1 MTLKKTSLILLLCL
15 CALLLF
21 SACQGAK
28 PDLDQKQ
35 ADVATLMDSVI
46 ANDQNTAV
54 ALMEHVPI
62 ASQAQL
68 DAFWNELL
76 RIYDGAST
84 YKIKFISWNTTYSFT
99 DQSSLTTVVYQAKAD
114 TKACAEFKLTYDGE
128 DLLRGV
134 NVTDVTERS
143 SPVIVI
149 VRVLLI
155 LGFAASLA
163 LCIWMTVDCVKRP
176 IRFKVLWII
185 LIWILVI
192 LQVSMIGTSFRF
204 NFSFTVIPTWGSL
217 LATVSSFLL
226 RIPVPVGA
234 LIYLSVR
241 KKIKPKASKQNT
253 EAPAEPTTDDLASTL
268 IDQPEPAADQVLSET
283 DAAPQ
288 TETTEE
294 QFPDDRTEE

>member
-35 ADVATLMDSVI
+35 ADVAVLMDSVI
-46 ANDQNTAV
+46 ANDQNAAV

-114 TKACAEFKLTYDGE
+114 TKACAEFTLTYDGE
-128 DLLRGV
+128 DLLRGI

-143 SPVIVI
+143 SPVIII

-185 LIWILVI
+185 LIWVSVI

-234 LIYLSVR
+234 LIYRAVR
-241 KKIKPKASKQNT
+241 KKIKRKASKLST
-253 EAPAEPTTDDLASTL
+253 EVPAEPTTDDLVSTL
-268 IDQPEPAADQVLSET
+268 IDQPEATAPPAPADEE
-283 DAAPQ
+283 AASQEDTQESQSDEQ
-288 TETTEE
+288 TEE
-294 QFPDDRTEE
+294 

>member
-1 MTLKKTSLILLLCL
+1 MTIKKTSLILLLCL

-35 ADVATLMDSVI
+35 ADVAVLMDSVI
-46 ANDQNTAV
+46 ANDKNAAV
-54 ALMEHVPI
+54 VFMEHVPI

-114 TKACAEFKLTYDGE
+114 TKACAEFKLTYDGD
-128 DLLRGV
+128 DLLCGV

-143 SPVIVI
+143 SPVIII

-185 LIWILVI
+185 LIWVSVI
-192 LQVSMIGTSFRF
+192 LQFSMIGTSFRF

-217 LATVSSFLL
+217 LATVSSSLL

-234 LIYLSVR
+234 LIYLAVR
-241 KKIKPKASKQNT
+241 KKIKPKASKQST
-253 EAPAEPTTDDLASTL
+253 EVPAEPTTDDLVSTL
-268 IDQPEPAADQVLSET
+268 IDQPEATEPSAPADEEAVSQEDTQESQSDE
-283 DAAPQ
+283 Q
-288 TETTEE
+288 TEE
-294 QFPDDRTEE
+294 

>member
-1 MTLKKTSLILLLCL
+1 MTIKKTSLILLLCL

-28 PDLDQKQ
+28 PDLDQKK
-35 ADVATLMDSVI
+35 ADVAVLMDSVI
-46 ANDQNTAV
+46 ANDKNAAV
-54 ALMEHVPI
+54 VFMEHVPI

-114 TKACAEFKLTYDGE
+114 TKACAEFKLTYDGD
-128 DLLRGV
+128 DLLCGV

-143 SPVIVI
+143 SPVIII

-185 LIWILVI
+185 LIWFSVI
-192 LQVSMIGTSFRF
+192 LQFSMIGTSFRF

-217 LATVSSFLL
+217 LATVSSSLL

-234 LIYLSVR
+234 LIYLAVR
-241 KKIKPKASKQNT
+241 KKIKPKASKQST
-253 EAPAEPTTDDLASTL
+253 EVPAEPTTDDLVSTL
-268 IDQPEPAADQVLSET
+268 IDQPEATEPSAPADEEAVSQEDTQESQSDE
-283 DAAPQ
+283 Q
-288 TETTEE
+288 TEE
-294 QFPDDRTEE
+294 

>member
-35 ADVATLMDSVI
+35 ADVAVLMDSVI
-46 ANDQNTAV
+46 ANDKNAAV

-128 DLLRGV
+128 DLLCGV

-143 SPVIVI
+143 SPVIII

-185 LIWILVI
+185 LIWVSVI

-204 NFSFTVIPTWGSL
+204 NFFFTVIPTWGSL

-234 LIYLSVR
+234 LIYRAVR
-241 KKIKPKASKQNT
+241 KKIKPKVSKQST
-253 EAPAEPTTDDLASTL
+253 EVPAEPTTDDLVSTL
-268 IDQPEPAADQVLSET
+268 IDQPEATEPPAPADEE
-283 DAAPQ
+283 AASQEDTQESQSDEQ
-288 TETTEE
+288 TEE
-294 QFPDDRTEE
+294 

>member
-35 ADVATLMDSVI
+35 ADVAVLMDSVI
-46 ANDQNTAV
+46 ANDKNAAV

-84 YKIKFISWNTTYSFT
+84 YKIKFVSWNTTYSFT

-134 NVTDVTERS
+134 NVTDVTERI
-143 SPVIVI
+143 SPVIII

-185 LIWILVI
+185 LIWVSVI

-234 LIYLSVR
+234 LIYLAVR
-241 KKIKPKASKQNT
+241 KKIKPKASKQST
-253 EAPAEPTTDDLASTL
+253 EVPAEPTTDDLVSTL
-268 IDQPEPAADQVLSET
+268 IDQPDATEPPALAKEEAASQE
-283 DAAPQ
+283 DAQEPKSDEQ
-288 TETTEE
+288 TEE
-294 QFPDDRTEE
+294 

>member
-15 CALLLF
+15 CALVLF

-35 ADVATLMDSVI
+35 ADVAVLMDSVI
-46 ANDQNTAV
+46 ANDQNAAV

-114 TKACAEFKLTYDGE
+114 TKACAEFTLTYDGE
-128 DLLRGV
+128 DLLRGI

-143 SPVIVI
+143 SPVIII

-185 LIWILVI
+185 LIWVSVI

-217 LATVSSFLL
+217 QATVSSFLL

-234 LIYLSVR
+234 LIYLAVR
-241 KKIKPKASKQNT
+241 KKIKPKASKQST
-253 EAPAEPTTDDLASTL
+253 EVPAEPTTDDLVSTL
-268 IDQPEPAADQVLSET
+268 IDQPEPTEPPAPADEEAASQEDTQEPKSDE
-283 DAAPQ
+283 Q
-288 TETTEE
+288 IEE
-294 QFPDDRTEE
+294 

>member
-35 ADVATLMDSVI
+35 ADVAVLMDSVI
-46 ANDQNTAV
+46 ANDKNAAV

-84 YKIKFISWNTTYSFT
+84 YKIKFVSWNTTYSFT

-143 SPVIVI
+143 SPVIII

-185 LIWILVI
+185 LIWVSVI

-217 LATVSSFLL
+217 LATASSFLL

-234 LIYLSVR
+234 LIYLAVR
-241 KKIKPKASKQNT
+241 KKIKPKASKQST
-253 EAPAEPTTDDLASTL
+253 EVPAEPTTDDLVSTL
-268 IDQPEPAADQVLSET
+268 IDQPDATEPPAPADEEAASQE
-283 DAAPQ
+283 DAQEPKSDEQ
-288 TETTEE
+288 TEE
-294 QFPDDRTEE
+294 

>member
-35 ADVATLMDSVI
+35 ADVAVLMDSVI
-46 ANDQNTAV
+46 ANDKNAAV

-84 YKIKFISWNTTYSFT
+84 YKIKFVSWNTTYSFT

-128 DLLRGV
+128 DLLCGV
-134 NVTDVTERS
+134 NITDVTERS
-143 SPVIVI
+143 SPVIII

-185 LIWILVI
+185 LIWVSVI

-241 KKIKPKASKQNT
+241 KKIKPKASKQST
-253 EAPAEPTTDDLASTL
+253 EVPAEPTTDDLVSTL
-268 IDQPEPAADQVLSET
+268 IDQPEVTETPAPADEEAASQE
-283 DAAPQ
+283 DAQEPKSDEQ
-288 TETTEE
+288 TEE
-294 QFPDDRTEE
+294 

>member
-1 MTLKKTSLILLLCL
+1 MTIKKTSLILLLCL

-35 ADVATLMDSVI
+35 ADVAVLMDSVI
-46 ANDQNTAV
+46 ANDKNAAV
-54 ALMEHVPI
+54 VFMEHVPI

-143 SPVIVI
+143 SPVIII

-185 LIWILVI
+185 LIWVSVI

-234 LIYLSVR
+234 LIYLAAR
-241 KKIKPKASKQNT
+241 KKIKPKASKQST
-253 EAPAEPTTDDLASTL
+253 EVPAEPTTDDLVSTL
-268 IDQPEPAADQVLSET
+268 IDQPEATEPPAPADEEAVSQEDTQESQSDE
-283 DAAPQ
+283 Q
-288 TETTEE
+288 TEE
-294 QFPDDRTEE
+294 

>member
-1 MTLKKTSLILLLCL
+1 MTIKKTSLILLLCL

-35 ADVATLMDSVI
+35 ADVAVLMDSVI
-46 ANDQNTAV
+46 ANDKNAAV
-54 ALMEHVPI
+54 VFMEHVPI

-128 DLLRGV
+128 DRLCGI

-143 SPVIVI
+143 SPVIII

-185 LIWILVI
+185 LIWVSVI

-204 NFSFTVIPTWGSL
+204 NFTFTVIPTWGSL
-217 LATVSSFLL
+217 LATVSSTLL

-241 KKIKPKASKQNT
+241 KKIKPKASKQST
-253 EAPAEPTTDDLASTL
+253 EVPAEPTTDDLASTL
-268 IDQPEPAADQVLSET
+268 IDQPETTEPPAPADEEAVSQEDTQESQSDE
-283 DAAPQ
+283 Q
-288 TETTEE
+288 TEE
-294 QFPDDRTEE
+294 

>member
-35 ADVATLMDSVI
+35 ADVAVLMDSVI
-46 ANDQNTAV
+46 ANDKNAAV

-62 ASQAQL
+62 ASQVQL

-114 TKACAEFKLTYDGE
+114 TKACAEFTLTYDGE
-128 DLLRGV
+128 DLLRGI

-143 SPVIVI
+143 SPVIII

-163 LCIWMTVDCVKRP
+163 LCIWMTVDCIKRP

-185 LIWILVI
+185 LIWVSVI

-217 LATVSSFLL
+217 QATVSSFLL

-234 LIYLSVR
+234 LIYLAVR
-241 KKIKPKASKQNT
+241 KKIKPKASKQST
-253 EAPAEPTTDDLASTL
+253 EVPAEPTTDDLVSTL
-268 IDQPEPAADQVLSET
+268 IDQPEPTEPPAPADEEAASQEDTQEPKSDE
-283 DAAPQ
+283 Q
-288 TETTEE
+288 IEE
-294 QFPDDRTEE
+294 

>member
-35 ADVATLMDSVI
+35 ADVAVLMDSVI
-46 ANDQNTAV
+46 ANDKNAAV

-84 YKIKFISWNTTYSFT
+84 YKIKFVSWNTTYSFT

-114 TKACAEFKLTYDGE
+114 TKACAEFTLTYDGE

-143 SPVIVI
+143 SPVIII

-185 LIWILVI
+185 LIWVSVI

-226 RIPVPVGA
+226 KIPVPVGA
-234 LIYLSVR
+234 LIYLAVR
-241 KKIKPKASKQNT
+241 KKIKPKASKQST
-253 EAPAEPTTDDLASTL
+253 EVPAEPTTDDLVSTL
-268 IDQPEPAADQVLSET
+268 IDQPDATEPPAPADEEAASQEDTQESQSDE
-283 DAAPQ
+283 Q
-288 TETTEE
+288 TEE
-294 QFPDDRTEE
+294 

>member
-35 ADVATLMDSVI
+35 ADVAVLMDSVI
-46 ANDQNTAV
+46 ANDKNAAV

-84 YKIKFISWNTTYSFT
+84 YKIKFVSWNTTYSFT

-143 SPVIVI
+143 SPVIII

-185 LIWILVI
+185 LIWVSVI

-234 LIYLSVR
+234 LIYLAVR
-241 KKIKPKASKQNT
+241 KKIKPKASKQST
-253 EAPAEPTTDDLASTL
+253 EVPAEPTTDDLVSTL
-268 IDQPEPAADQVLSET
+268 IDQPEVTETPVPAKEET
-283 DAAPQ
+283 ASQEDAQEPKSDEQ
-288 TETTEE
+288 TEE
-294 QFPDDRTEE
+294 

>member
-15 CALLLF
+15 CALVLF

-35 ADVATLMDSVI
+35 ADVAVLMDSVI
-46 ANDQNTAV
+46 ANDKNAAI

-143 SPVIVI
+143 SPVIII

-185 LIWILVI
+185 LIWVSVI

-204 NFSFTVIPTWGSL
+204 NFFFTVIPTWGSL

-226 RIPVPVGA
+226 KIPVPVGA
-234 LIYLSVR
+234 LIYRAVR
-241 KKIKPKASKQNT
+241 KKIKPKASKQST
-253 EAPAEPTTDDLASTL
+253 EVPAEPTTDDLVSTL
-268 IDQPEPAADQVLSET
+268 IDQPEATEPPAPADEE
-283 DAAPQ
+283 AASQEDTQEPKSD
-288 TETTEE
+288 E
-294 QFPDDRTEE
+294 RTEE

>member
-35 ADVATLMDSVI
+35 ADVAVLMDSVI
-46 ANDQNTAV
+46 ANDKNAAV

-62 ASQAQL
+62 ASRAQL

-84 YKIKFISWNTTYSFT
+84 YNIKFISWNTTYSFT

-114 TKACAEFKLTYDGE
+114 TKACAEFTLTYDGE
-128 DLLRGV
+128 DLLRGI

-143 SPVIVI
+143 SPVIII

-185 LIWILVI
+185 LIWVSVI

-234 LIYLSVR
+234 LIYLAVR
-241 KKIKPKASKQNT
+241 KKIKPKASKQST
-253 EAPAEPTTDDLASTL
+253 EAPAQPSVSDLESTL
-268 IDQPEPAADQVLSET
+268 IDQPEATETPAPADEKAASQE
-283 DAAPQ
+283 DAQEPKSDEQ
-288 TETTEE
+288 TEE
-294 QFPDDRTEE
+294 

>member
-1 MTLKKTSLILLLCL
+1 MTIKKTSLILLLCL

-35 ADVATLMDSVI
+35 ADVAVLMDSVI
-46 ANDQNTAV
+46 ANDKNAAIV
-54 ALMEHVPI
+54 FMEHVPI

-114 TKACAEFKLTYDGE
+114 TKACAEFELTYDGD
-128 DLLRGV
+128 DLLCGV

-143 SPVIVI
+143 SPVIII

-185 LIWILVI
+185 LIWVSVI
-192 LQVSMIGTSFRF
+192 LQFSMIGTSFRF

-217 LATVSSFLL
+217 LATVSSSLL

-234 LIYLSVR
+234 LIYLAVR
-241 KKIKPKASKQNT
+241 KKIKPKASKQST
-253 EAPAEPTTDDLASTL
+253 EVPAEPTTDDLESTL
-268 IDQPEPAADQVLSET
+268 IDQPEATEPSAPADEEAVSQEDTQESQSDE
-283 DAAPQ
+283 Q
-288 TETTEE
+288 TEE
-294 QFPDDRTEE
+294 

>member
-15 CALLLF
+15 CALVLF

-35 ADVATLMDSVI
+35 ADVAVLMDSVI
-46 ANDQNTAV
+46 ANDQNAAV

-114 TKACAEFKLTYDGE
+114 TKACAEFTLTYDGE
-128 DLLRGV
+128 DLLRGI

-143 SPVIVI
+143 SPVIII

-163 LCIWMTVDCVKRP
+163 LCIWMTVDCIKRP

-185 LIWILVI
+185 LIWVSVI

-217 LATVSSFLL
+217 QATVSSFLL

-234 LIYLSVR
+234 LIYLAVR
-241 KKIKPKASKQNT
+241 KKIKPKASKQST
-253 EAPAEPTTDDLASTL
+253 EVPAEPTTDDLVSTL
-268 IDQPEPAADQVLSET
+268 IDQPEPTEPPAPADEEAASQEDTQEPKSDE
-283 DAAPQ
+283 Q
-288 TETTEE
+288 IEE
-294 QFPDDRTEE
+294 

>member
-21 SACQGAK
+21 SACQDAK

-35 ADVATLMDSVI
+35 ADVAVLMDSVI
-46 ANDQNTAV
+46 ANDKNAAV

-99 DQSSLTTVVYQAKAD
+99 DQSSLTTIVYQAKAD
-114 TKACAEFKLTYDGE
+114 TKACAEFTLTYDGE

-143 SPVIVI
+143 SPVIII

-185 LIWILVI
+185 LIWVSVI

-234 LIYLSVR
+234 LIYLAVR
-241 KKIKPKASKQNT
+241 KKIKPKASKQST
-253 EAPAEPTTDDLASTL
+253 EVPAEPTTDDLVSTL
-268 IDQPEPAADQVLSET
+268 IDQPEATETPAPADEEVASQEDTQESQSDE
-283 DAAPQ
+283 Q
-288 TETTEE
+288 TEE
-294 QFPDDRTEE
+294 

>member
-1 MTLKKTSLILLLCL
+1 MTIKKASLILLLCL

-35 ADVATLMDSVI
+35 ADVAVLMDSVI
-46 ANDQNTAV
+46 ANDKNAAV
-54 ALMEHVPI
+54 VFMEHVPI

-128 DLLRGV
+128 DLLCGI

-143 SPVIVI
+143 SPVIII

-185 LIWILVI
+185 LIWVSVI

-204 NFSFTVIPTWGSL
+204 NFTFTVIPTWGSL
-217 LATVSSFLL
+217 LATVSSTLL

-234 LIYLSVR
+234 LIYRAVR
-241 KKIKPKASKQNT
+241 KKIKPKASKQST
-253 EAPAEPTTDDLASTL
+253 EVPAEPTTDDLASTL
-268 IDQPEPAADQVLSET
+268 IDQPEPTDPPAPADEEAVSQEDTQESQSDE
-283 DAAPQ
+283 Q
-288 TETTEE
+288 TEE
-294 QFPDDRTEE
+294 

>member
-35 ADVATLMDSVI
+35 ADVAVLMDSVI
-46 ANDQNTAV
+46 ANDKNATV

-128 DLLRGV
+128 DLLCGV
-134 NVTDVTERS
+134 NITDVTERS
-143 SPVIVI
+143 SPVIII

-185 LIWILVI
+185 LIWVSVI

-241 KKIKPKASKQNT
+241 KKIKPKASKQST
-253 EAPAEPTTDDLASTL
+253 EVPAEPTTDDLVSTL
-268 IDQPEPAADQVLSET
+268 IDQPEVTETPAPADEEAASQE
-283 DAAPQ
+283 DAQEPKSDEQ
-288 TETTEE
+288 TEE
-294 QFPDDRTEE
+294 

>member
-15 CALLLF
+15 CALVLF

-35 ADVATLMDSVI
+35 ADVAVLMDSVI
-46 ANDQNTAV
+46 ANDQNAAV

-114 TKACAEFKLTYDGE
+114 TKACAEFTLTYDGE
-128 DLLRGV
+128 DLLRGI

-143 SPVIVI
+143 SPVIII

-185 LIWILVI
+185 LIWVSVI

-204 NFSFTVIPTWGSL
+204 NFSFTVSPTWGSL
-217 LATVSSFLL
+217 QATVSSFLL

-234 LIYLSVR
+234 LIYLAVR
-241 KKIKPKASKQNT
+241 KKIKPKASKQST
-253 EAPAEPTTDDLASTL
+253 EVPAEPTTDDLVSTL
-268 IDQPEPAADQVLSET
+268 IDQPEPTEPPAPADEEAASQEDTQEPKSDE
-283 DAAPQ
+283 Q
-288 TETTEE
+288 IEE
-294 QFPDDRTEE
+294 

>member
-15 CALLLF
+15 CALVLF

-35 ADVATLMDSVI
+35 ADVAVLMDSVI
-46 ANDQNTAV
+46 ANDQNAAV

-114 TKACAEFKLTYDGE
+114 TKACAEFTLTYDGE
-128 DLLRGV
+128 DLLRGI

-143 SPVIVI
+143 SPVIII

-163 LCIWMTVDCVKRP
+163 LCIWMTVDCIKRP

-185 LIWILVI
+185 LIWVSVI

-217 LATVSSFLL
+217 QATVSSFLL

-234 LIYLSVR
+234 LIYLAVR
-241 KKIKPKASKQNT
+241 KKIKPKASKQSMDM
-253 EAPAEPTTDDLASTL
+253 PAEPTISDLESTL
-268 IDQPEPAADQVLSET
+268 IDEEEPGTEHESAKDEAASQEET
-283 DAAPQ
+283 DQEPKSDQQ
-288 TETTEE
+288 T
-294 QFPDDRTEE
+294 Q

>member
-1 MTLKKTSLILLLCL
+1 MTIKKTSLILLLCL

-35 ADVATLMDSVI
+35 ADVAVLMDSVI
-46 ANDQNTAV
+46 ANDKNAAV

-114 TKACAEFKLTYDGE
+114 TKACAEFTLTYDGE
-128 DLLRGV
+128 DLLRGI

-143 SPVIVI
+143 SPVIII

-185 LIWILVI
+185 LIWVSVI

-204 NFSFTVIPTWGSL
+204 NFFFTVIPTWGSL

-241 KKIKPKASKQNT
+241 KKIKPKASKQST
-253 EAPAEPTTDDLASTL
+253 EAPAQPSVSDLESTL
-268 IDQPEPAADQVLSET
+268 IDQPEPTETPAPAKEETASQEDDQEPKSDE
-283 DAAPQ
+283 Q
-288 TETTEE
+288 TEE
-294 QFPDDRTEE
+294 